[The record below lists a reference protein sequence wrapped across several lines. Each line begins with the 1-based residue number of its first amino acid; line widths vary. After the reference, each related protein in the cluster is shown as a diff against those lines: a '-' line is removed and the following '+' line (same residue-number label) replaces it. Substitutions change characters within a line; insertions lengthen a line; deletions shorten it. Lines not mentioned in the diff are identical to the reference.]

1 MAVIVATTP
10 NPAAR
15 KFTVGSP
22 VGGPATVTDAAEAA
36 PWAASILRLPGVASL
51 FFTADFVT
59 VTGTADVDWEAI
71 IPDIVATL
79 DMAFS

>member
-15 KFTVGSP
+15 KFTVGVP
-22 VGGPATVTDAAEAA
+22 VGGPATVIDAAEAE
-36 PWAASILRLPGVASL
+36 PWAAAILRLPGVASL

-59 VTGTADVDWEAI
+59 VTGADGVDWESI
-71 IPDIVATL
+71 IPDIVSTL